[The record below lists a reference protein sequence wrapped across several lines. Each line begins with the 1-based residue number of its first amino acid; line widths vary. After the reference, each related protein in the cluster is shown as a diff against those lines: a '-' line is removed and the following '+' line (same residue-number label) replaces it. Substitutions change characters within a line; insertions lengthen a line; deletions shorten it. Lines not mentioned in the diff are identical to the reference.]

1 MGPASGSDGLPQ
13 VTGLEHAGQHV
24 VVTGTGDLVNT
35 VILTLAAAGVTARD
49 VQLDASNLE
58 DAFVRL
64 TGKHLTAEV
73 KEGATR

>member
-1 MGPASGSDGLPQ
+1 MTR
-13 VTGLEHAGQHV
+13 VERHGQHV

-35 VILTLAAAGVTARD
+35 VILTLAAAGVSARD

-64 TGKHLTAEV
+64 TGKQLTTQATQATQATEV
-73 KEGATR
+73 KEGATP